1 MREFGRC
8 IAQRRKERRLS
19 EQCKRDSHPR
29 DKDSNNERQV
39 ILIEGNNPLHGPHPA
54 FGYPKDSCQTT
65 HRIFMDKLSARELRA
80 TRTQRRNSQR

>member
-1 MREFGRC
+1 MMSYQLREL
-8 IAQRRKERRLS
+8 QRRKERRLS

-54 FGYPKDSCQTT
+54 FGYPKDSCQY
-65 HRIFMDKLSARELRA
+65 HPPHLYG
-80 TRTQRRNSQR
+80 